1 MKIIHSAA
9 LLSPSAGMLK
19 QMQWEQESAKHL
31 QYDWHSYMYCPSGDN
46 HFDIPKEL
54 QSLCHYDNNIIH
66 TKNTK
71 AVQKIQNWFFLRKN
85 YYQWLA
91 SKDCDAYLL
100 RYYVHDYLQY
110 KFIKSIKKPVFLIHH
125 SFEVPE
131 LALPNTFSAFIRSFA
146 EKKIGVLSLNAAF
159 GLIGVTPEII
169 LYEQNRLGKHAKN
182 TENCLIYPNGFSF
195 TNSFFPSENRDL
207 SNINILFVAT
217 NFDSWH
223 GLDLLINELK
233 ITNSSFTL
241 HIVGKIS
248 SVEKSALINDSRIKL
263 YSSLSSSEIQN
274 LSAQCDIGLS
284 SFALNRK
291 NMEQACTLKVREYL
305 SNGLPVYSGHKDIF
319 PNDFQFYK
327 YGKPHIPTIL
337 EYAKQMKAYSKRD
350 VITTSSP
357 FIDKE
362 ALVKELYSSI
372 KQLIS
377 SSKQV

>member
-1 MKIIHSAA
+1 M
-9 LLSPSAGMLK
+9 
-19 QMQWEQESAKHL
+19 
-31 QYDWHSYMYCPSGDN
+31 
-46 HFDIPKEL
+46 
-54 QSLCHYDNNIIH
+54 
-66 TKNTK
+66 
-71 AVQKIQNWFFLRKN
+71 
-85 YYQWLA
+85 
-91 SKDCDAYLL
+91 
-100 RYYVHDYLQY
+100 
-110 KFIKSIKKPVFLIHH
+110 
-125 SFEVPE
+125 
-131 LALPNTFSAFIRSFA
+131 
-146 EKKIGVLSLNAAF
+146 
-159 GLIGVTPEII
+159 
-169 LYEQNRLGKHAKN
+169 
-182 TENCLIYPNGFSF
+182 IYPNGFSF